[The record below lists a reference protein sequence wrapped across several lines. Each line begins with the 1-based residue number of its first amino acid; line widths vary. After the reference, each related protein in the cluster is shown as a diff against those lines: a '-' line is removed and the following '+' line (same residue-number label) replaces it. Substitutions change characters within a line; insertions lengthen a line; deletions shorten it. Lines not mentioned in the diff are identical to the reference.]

1 MHAARVAFGRSV
13 GFKHCR
19 FAAEL
24 YIVPVSLEFTRVASP
39 RRLEASWFSVITSS
53 SKMAGLL
60 RKCHG
65 DKLLL
70 EMALLVYFMA
80 RHLRRKVIF
89 T

>member
-13 GFKHCR
+13 GFKHCC

-39 RRLEASWFSVITSS
+39 RRLEASKPHGFPSS
-53 SKMAGLL
+53 RLL
-60 RKCHG
+60 RKWLGDQSHS

-70 EMALLVYFMA
+70 EMALLVYLW
-80 RHLRRKVIF
+80 RDIYVGK
-89 T
+89 